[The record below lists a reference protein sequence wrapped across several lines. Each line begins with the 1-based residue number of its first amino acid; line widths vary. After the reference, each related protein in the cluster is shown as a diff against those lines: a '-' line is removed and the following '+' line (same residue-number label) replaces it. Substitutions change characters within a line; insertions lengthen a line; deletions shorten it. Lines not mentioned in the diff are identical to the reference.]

1 LTQSLFSELR
11 EREEEKAGRIQSAKK
26 AIRPASQTSEF
37 IVLYIRL
44 AVYDFEKLSVQFV
57 RRFGTHA
64 CPACQ
69 SAGTL
74 KKHAWYSKYYY
85 TRSIRILRCICAA
98 CGVTHAIIPS
108 FSLPGT
114 SIGTEEAQIYIQ
126 LREQGYGRGRASK
139 VFSGAKQMSA
149 NHPAVLD
156 KAFRVAVDRA
166 KAIFTG
172 QADERLAGCAW
183 IASLTGETDQPMVRL
198 NQYCLEHRVNG
209 VCLTRTPI
217 HLFRDQSSR
226 IRISHNHG
234 SAWIF
239 KLVID
244 SW

>member
-1 LTQSLFSELR
+1 LK
-11 EREEEKAGRIQSAKK
+11 EREEEKAGRIQSANK

-37 IVLYIRL
+37 IVLYIQQD
-44 AVYDFEKLSVQFV
+44 VYDFEKLSVQFV
-57 RRFGTHA
+57 HRFGIHA

-69 SAGTL
+69 SVGTL

-85 TRSIRILRCICAA
+85 TRSIRILRCICTA
-98 CGVTHAIIPS
+98 CVITHAIIPS

-126 LREQGYGRGRASK
+126 LREQGYGRRRASK
-139 VFSGAKQMSA
+139 VFSGAKKMSP

-156 KAFRVAVDRA
+156 KAFQVAVDRA
-166 KAIFTG
+166 KAIFSG
-172 QADERLAGCAW
+172 QADERLVGCAW
-183 IASLTGETDQPMVRL
+183 IASLTGETDQPVMGL

-209 VCLTRTPI
+209 VCLTRYPI
-217 HLFRDQSSR
+217 HLFRDRSSR
-226 IRISHNHG
+226 IRVSHNHG
-234 SAWIF
+234 VSRIF

>member
-1 LTQSLFSELR
+1 LK
-11 EREEEKAGRIQSAKK
+11 EREEEKAGRKHSAKIT
-26 AIRPASQTSEF
+26 IRPASQTSEF

-57 RRFGTHA
+57 HRFGTHA

-85 TRSIRILRCICAA
+85 TRSIRILRCICTA

-126 LREQGYGRGRASK
+126 LREQGHGRRRASK
-139 VFSGAKQMSA
+139 
-149 NHPAVLD
+149 
-156 KAFRVAVDRA
+156 
-166 KAIFTG
+166 AIFAG
-172 QADERLAGCAW
+172 QADERLTGCAW
-183 IASLTGETDQPMVRL
+183 IVSLTGERDQPMMGL

-209 VCLTRTPI
+209 VCLTRYPI
-217 HLFRDQSSR
+217 HLFRDRSSR
-226 IRISHNHG
+226 IRVSHNHG
-234 SAWIF
+234 SARIF

>member
-1 LTQSLFSELR
+1 LTQSLFSDLK
-11 EREEEKAGRIQSAKK
+11 EREEEKAGRKHSAKI

-44 AVYDFEKLSVQFV
+44 AVYDFGKLSVQFV
-57 RRFGTHA
+57 HRFGTHA

-85 TRSIRILRCICAA
+85 TRSIRILRCICTA

-114 SIGTEEAQIYIQ
+114 SIGTEETQIYIQ
-126 LREQGYGRGRASK
+126 LREQGYGRRRASK

-149 NHPAVLD
+149 NHPAGLD
-156 KAFRVAVDRA
+156 KAFRVTVDRA
-166 KAIFTG
+166 KAIFAG

-183 IASLTGETDQPMVRL
+183 IASLTGETDQPVMGL

-209 VCLTRTPI
+209 VCLTRYPI
-217 HLFRDQSSR
+217 HLFRDRSSR
-226 IRISHNHG
+226 IRVSHNNG
-234 SAWIF
+234 SARIF

>member
-1 LTQSLFSELR
+1 MK

-37 IVLYIRL
+37 IILYIQPD
-44 AVYDFEKLSVQFV
+44 VYDFEKLSSHFSH
-57 RRFGTHA
+57 RFRAHA

-74 KKHAWYSKYYY
+74 KKHTWYSKYSY
-85 TRSIRILRCICAA
+85 TKVLQILRCICTA

-126 LREQGYGRGRASK
+126 LREQGLGRGKASK
-139 VFSGAKQMSA
+139 VFNGAKEMST

-166 KAIFTG
+166 KAIFVG
-172 QADERLAGCAW
+172 QADERLTGRAW
-183 IASLTGETDQPMVRL
+183 IASLTGETGQPMVRL

-209 VCLTRTPI
+209 VCLSRYPI
-217 HLFRDQSSR
+217 HLFRDHSSR
-226 IRISHNHG
+226 IRVSHNNG
-234 SAWIF
+234 SARMF

>member
-1 LTQSLFSELR
+1 MK
-11 EREEEKAGRIQSAKK
+11 EREEEKAGRKHSAKI

-37 IVLYIRL
+37 IVLYIQPD
-44 AVYDFEKLSVQFV
+44 VYDFEKLCSQFV
-57 RRFGTHA
+57 RRFRAHV

-69 SAGTL
+69 SAGVL

-85 TRSIRILRCICAA
+85 TKVLQILRCICTA
-98 CGVTHAIIPS
+98 CRVTHAIIPS

-126 LREQGYGRGRASK
+126 LRELGYGRRRASK
-139 VFSGAKQMSA
+139 VFSGAKEMSV

-166 KAIFTG
+166 KAIFAG
-172 QADERLAGCAW
+172 QADERLTGCAW
-183 IASLTGETDQPMVRL
+183 ITALTGETDQPMGSL

-209 VCLTRTPI
+209 VCLTRYPI
-217 HLFRDQSSR
+217 HLFRDPSPR
-226 IRISHNHG
+226 IRISHNNG
-234 SAWIF
+234 AARIF
-239 KLVID
+239 KLAID

>member
-1 LTQSLFSELR
+1 MK

-26 AIRPASQTSEF
+26 AIRPASQTSEI
-37 IVLYIRL
+37 IVLYIQPD
-44 AVYDFEKLSVQFV
+44 VYDFEKLSNQFV
-57 RRFGTHA
+57 HRFRTHA

-74 KKHAWYSKYYY
+74 KKHAWYNKYYY
-85 TRSIRILRCICAA
+85 TKVLPILRCICTA
-98 CGVTHAIIPS
+98 CGVTHAIIPG

-114 SIGTEEAQIYIQ
+114 SIGTKEAQIYIQ
-126 LREQGYGRGRASK
+126 LREQGYGRRSASK
-139 VFSGAKQMSA
+139 VFNGVKEMSV

-166 KAIFTG
+166 KAIFAG

-183 IASLTGETDQPMVRL
+183 IASLTGEVDQPMVRL

-209 VCLTRTPI
+209 VCLTRYPI
-217 HLFRDQSSR
+217 HLFRDRSSR

-234 SAWIF
+234 SARTF

>member
-1 LTQSLFSELR
+1 MK
-11 EREEEKAGRIQSAKK
+11 EREEEKAGRIQSANK

-37 IVLYIRL
+37 IVLYIQQD
-44 AVYDFEKLSVQFV
+44 VYDFEKLSVQFV
-57 RRFGTHA
+57 HRFGIHA

-69 SAGTL
+69 SVGTL

-85 TRSIRILRCICAA
+85 TRSIRILRCICTA
-98 CGVTHAIIPS
+98 CVITHAIIPS

-126 LREQGYGRGRASK
+126 LREQGYGRRRASK
-139 VFSGAKQMSA
+139 VFSGAKKMSP

-156 KAFRVAVDRA
+156 KAFQVAVDRA
-166 KAIFTG
+166 KAIFSG
-172 QADERLAGCAW
+172 QADERLLGCAW
-183 IASLTGETDQPMVRL
+183 IASLTGETDQPVMGL

-209 VCLTRTPI
+209 VCLTRYPI
-217 HLFRDQSSR
+217 HLFRDRSSR
-226 IRISHNHG
+226 IRVSHNHG
-234 SAWIF
+234 VSRIF